1 MNEQL
6 DCKLSTWAEIQQ
18 AIGQVFQDLDLSLP
32 EEDLLGNEEGVT
44 RANALR
50 HLAEI
55 EKKYAE
61 ILSLLHGDYSDCEE
75 DGSPMIQRTTSLLDG
90 VKATEGKIAKLAL
103 PVLDEDDG
111 ERPFSLEELQR
122 SVKDQCMR

>member
-1 MNEQL
+1 MHSRIDSLNEQL

-18 AIGQVFQDLDLSLP
+18 AIGKVFQDLDLSLP

-44 RANALR
+44 QANALR

-61 ILSLLHGDYSDCEE
+61 ILSLLHGDYSDC
-75 DGSPMIQRTTSLLDG
+75 P
-90 VKATEGKIAKLAL
+90 AL
-103 PVLDEDDG
+103 PSGGPSATV
-111 ERPFSLEELQR
+111 
-122 SVKDQCMR
+122 

>member
-6 DCKLSTWAEIQQ
+6 DCKLSTWAEIQH

-44 RANALR
+44 QANALR

-61 ILSLLHGDYSDCEE
+61 ILSLLHGDYSDC
-75 DGSPMIQRTTSLLDG
+75 P
-90 VKATEGKIAKLAL
+90 AL
-103 PVLDEDDG
+103 PSGGPSATV
-111 ERPFSLEELQR
+111 
-122 SVKDQCMR
+122 